1 MAAILM
7 LLPGLWISL
16 IGVAMVLNRLPP
28 IVSLI
33 VLIAILVGIIYLM
46 IKFKAFRRTVLITVA
61 ILVICGFAGILPLV
75 GKIIEGVITFAFILI
90 YWFLIRD

>member
-7 LLPGLWISL
+7 LIPGLWISL
-16 IGVAMVLNRLPP
+16 IGVAMVLNHLPP
-28 IVSLI
+28 VVSLI
-33 VLIAILVGIIYLM
+33 ALIAILIGIIHLM

-75 GKIIEGVITFAFILI
+75 GKIVEGTITFAFILI